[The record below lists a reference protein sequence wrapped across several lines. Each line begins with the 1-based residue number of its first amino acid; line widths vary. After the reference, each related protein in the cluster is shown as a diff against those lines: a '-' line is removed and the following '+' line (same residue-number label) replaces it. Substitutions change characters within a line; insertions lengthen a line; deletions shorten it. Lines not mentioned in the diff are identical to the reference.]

1 MHIAMV
7 SEHADPLADPGEVDV
22 GGQNVHVAH
31 LAAALV
37 RRGHR
42 VAVYTRRAD
51 PHGPDR
57 VRADAGYAVVYVPAG
72 PPRPLPKDELL
83 VHMSAFAAALG
94 RHWCSD
100 RPDVVHAHF
109 WMSGLAAVS
118 AARPLSVPV
127 VQTYHALGSVKRR
140 HQGAADTSPA
150 DRIALESRL
159 GTAADAIVATCT
171 DEVAELLRLGMPR
184 RRITVVPC
192 GVDLERFSG
201 ADRSAGPPSYCRTP
215 PGARGR
221 RPAQPVR
228 RRVVTAGRLVPRKGF
243 ETLIRALAAVPEA
256 ELVIAGGP
264 DAGRLSADAEARR
277 LAAVARRA
285 GVADRVQLAGR
296 VDYDAMPALL
306 RSADVVACTP
316 WYEPFGIVPLEA
328 MACERPVLASAVGGL
343 TDTVI
348 DEVTGLL
355 VPPRD
360 ARAAALALRTLC
372 RDDARRFGFGL
383 AGHQRVQARY
393 SWDRIA
399 ADTEAVYRRIV
410 READLG
416 GRDGAPA
423 RAAGGSVLSAGGAP

>member
-37 RRGHR
+37 RRVHR

-171 DEVAELLRLGMPR
+171 DEVAELLRLGLPR

-256 ELVIAGGP
+256 E
-264 DAGRLSADAEARR
+264 
-277 LAAVARRA
+277 
-285 GVADRVQLAGR
+285 RVQLAGR

-423 RAAGGSVLSAGGAP
+423 